1 MLVQENILHKQT
13 KDIYQIMKKLL
24 VALTGLALA
33 GMLTVQA
40 DDAAP
45 AKKKGMSDEAKALRK
60 EMVAK
65 YDANKDGK
73 LDKDEIAKMSAEDKE
88 KCDKAGL
95 HLAGGHK
102 KKAQ

>member
-1 MLVQENILHKQT
+1 
-13 KDIYQIMKKLL
+13 MKKLL

-33 GMLTVQA
+33 GMLMVHA
-40 DDAAP
+40 DDTSTNAAP
-45 AKKKGMSDEAKALRK
+45 KHKAMTDEQKALRK